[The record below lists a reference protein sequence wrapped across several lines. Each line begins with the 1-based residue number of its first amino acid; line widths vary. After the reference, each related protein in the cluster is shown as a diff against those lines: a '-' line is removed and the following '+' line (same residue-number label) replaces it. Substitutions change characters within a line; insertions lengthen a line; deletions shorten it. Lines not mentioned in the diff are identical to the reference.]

1 MSDPMVQRTLVG
13 KGLRTARIFKQMS
26 QSAAATELDWS
37 ASKLTRIE
45 RGDTPASKT
54 DLEAALRLYGVWGTP
69 MGDELVARGIEARKK
84 PWWHAYLAPTAG
96 TPEGRLGKL
105 LSFESEARVINGY
118 ETSIVPELL
127 QTQDYSREVL
137 RCLAPKSNETDGLGS
152 LRARRRQE
160 VFRNDRPP
168 KVHFVLDEAVVL
180 RWVGVPAKPSIM
192 IDQLRYMKAQVIE
205 HGIDLRVI
213 PLDRGMHAGL
223 KGPITVYRF
232 DASSC
237 LEDVA
242 FVGEAVFIRD
252 ADTAEYL
259 QTFQALH
266 DLALSPEESMLL
278 IDRVIASMSTE
289 EALAGHRGCSKDP
302 FHRSGRT
309 L

>member
-1 MSDPMVQRTLVG
+1 MVQRRLVG
-13 KGLRTARIFKQMS
+13 KGLRTARTSKQMS
-26 QSAAATELDWS
+26 QSEAVTELDWS

-69 MGDELVARGIEARKK
+69 IGDELVARGIEARKK
-84 PWWHAYLAPTAG
+84 PWWHGYLGSAAG
-96 TPEGRLGKL
+96 TPDGRLGKL

-118 ETSIVPELL
+118 EPSMVPELL
-127 QTQDYSREVL
+127 QTQDYGREVL
-137 RCLAPKSNETDGLGS
+137 RCLASKSNQTDGFAS

-168 KVHFVLDEAVVL
+168 KIHFVLDEAAVL
-180 RWVGVPAKPSIM
+180 RWVGAPAKPSIM

-242 FVGEAVFIRD
+242 VVGEAVFIRD
-252 ADTAEYL
+252 DETAGYL

-266 DLALSPEESMLL
+266 DLALSPEESALL
-278 IDRVIASMSTE
+278 IDRVIAAMPIKEGIGWPSGMSPTS
-289 EALAGHRGCSKDP
+289 ASP
-302 FHRSGRT
+302 ITGRAS
-309 L
+309 